1 MRVLQ
6 INNIDLLGRRFNG
19 YNLNI
24 ALHRDGITAYQM
36 VVNKL
41 SREKNVIDLTRKIRN
56 VRKLLSFINHAEFEL
71 SIRGMLFPFGYAIK
85 EHKVFQNADVVHYH
99 LIYNE
104 VLSLAHFAELTHRKP
119 SLLTIHDCTLLTGHC
134 VYPMDCNG
142 FETGCVN
149 CPDIKRYFSM
159 KEDKASLMWAVK
171 KRIFS
176 EASLELITGSR
187 WMLEIIKRSPIL
199 SHIKTHFIPFG
210 IDVEFYS
217 RQRKNSRNK
226 LGIPQDAFVLFFRA
240 QQEFKGQYNIIKA
253 LNLLK
258 NKPFLIT
265 CGQTKCLDEYTGG
278 AREFG
283 LVTDDNFMAELYNAC
298 DVFLMPSTGESFGFM
313 AVECMASGKPI
324 IVADGTALPG
334 VTFAPECGISV
345 PQGDVNALKN
355 AIERLRDNPD
365 ERKKRGALGQKIA
378 REHYRFE
385 EYYRKHKELY
395 VEIAQKSKNKE
406 KFI

>member
-1 MRVLQ
+1 MNVLQ

-19 YNLNI
+19 YDLNI
-24 ALHRDGITAYQM
+24 ALRHDGISAYQM
-36 VVNKL
+36 VLNK
-41 SREKNVIDLTRKIRN
+41 SSNNKNVIDLTKKIRN
-56 VRKLLSFINHAEFEL
+56 PGTLRHLINHAEFEL
-71 SIRGMLFPFGYAIK
+71 SIHGMLFPFGHAIK

-104 VLSLAHFAELTHRKP
+104 VLSFAHFAELTHKKP

-149 CPDIKRYFSM
+149 CPDIKRQFTM
-159 KEDKASLMWAVK
+159 KEDKAALMWAVK
-171 KRIFS
+171 KRVFS
-176 EASLELITGSR
+176 EASLELVTGSK
-187 WMLEIIKRSPIL
+187 WMFDMIKRSPIL

-210 IDVEFYS
+210 IDIEFYAK
-217 RQRKNSRNK
+217 QRKNPRK
-226 LGIPQDAFVLFFRA
+226 RLGIPKEAFVLFFRA
-240 QQEFKGQYNIIKA
+240 QYEQKGLEYIIGA
-253 LNLLK
+253 LDLMDK
-258 NKPFLIT
+258 KPFLIT
-265 CGQTKCLDEYTGG
+265 CAITGCFENYAG
-278 AREFG
+278 NYKEFG
-283 LVTDDNFMAELYNAC
+283 LVKDDNLMAQLYAAC

-345 PQGDVNALKN
+345 PQGDAVALKN
-355 AIERLRDNPD
+355 AIEWLRDHPE
-365 ERKKRGALGQKIA
+365 ERIKRGYLGQKLA

-385 EYYRKHKELY
+385 DYYRKHKELY
-395 VEIAQKSKNKE
+395 WEMAQRNQKKRGNK
-406 KFI
+406 